1 MKFIREYCSICQ
13 RELDMPVVQE
23 EETNSRLIWVRCP
36 SCLEVKPIE
45 VSPETTAVSAEVAGK
60 KSDAAARRVVRHYRA
75 GERFLPGEWI
85 YHPEWKDTGQ
95 VMEKCRSKG
104 GRDII
109 VVSFQRLGTKR
120 LVSNF
125 AS

>member
-1 MKFIREYCSICQ
+1 MKFIREYCSICK

-23 EETNSRLIWVRCP
+23 EEANSRLIWVRCP
-36 SCLEVKPIE
+36 SCLEIKPIGG
-45 VSPETTAVSAEVAGK
+45 SPETADAPGEVGGK
-60 KSDAAARRVVRHYRA
+60 KSDAAVRRVVRHYRA

-85 YHPEWKDTGQ
+85 YHPEWNDTGQ
-95 VMEKCRSKG
+95 VIEKCRSKG
-104 GRDII
+104 GRDVI

>member
-1 MKFIREYCSICQ
+1 MKFIREHCSICKQ
-13 RELDMPVVQE
+13 ELDMPVVQE
-23 EETNSRLIWVRCP
+23 EDAGAHLMWVRCP
-36 SCLEVKPIE
+36 SCQEIKPIE
-45 VSPETTAVSAEVAGK
+45 VHEGKNEIPAGERTANAGVRK
-60 KSDAAARRVVRHYRA
+60 IVRHYRA

-85 YHPEWKDTGQ
+85 YHQEWDDTGQ
-95 VMEKCRSKG
+95 VIEKIRSTG

-125 AS
+125 AR

>member
-1 MKFIREYCSICQ
+1 MKFIREHCSICKQ
-13 RELDMPVVQE
+13 DLDMPVVQE
-23 EETNSRLIWVRCP
+23 EEAGARLMWVRCP
-36 SCLEVKPIE
+36 CCQEIKPIE
-45 VSPETTAVSAEVAGK
+45 IGAEKPAPSAGERTAENG
-60 KSDAAARRVVRHYRA
+60 ARRIVRHYRA

-85 YHPEWKDTGQ
+85 YHPEWDDTGQ
-95 VMEKCRSKG
+95 VVEKIRSTG

-109 VVSFQRLGTKR
+109 VVSFERIGTKR

>member
-1 MKFIREYCSICQ
+1 MKFIRENCSICK

-23 EETNSRLIWVRCP
+23 EESGARLLWVRCP
-36 SCLEVKPIE
+36 CCQEIKPIE
-45 VSPETTAVSAEVAGK
+45 VPPDKIESPTGE
-60 KSDAAARRVVRHYRA
+60 RVVKNSVRKIVRHYRA

-85 YHPEWKDTGQ
+85 YHQEWDDTGQ
-95 VMEKCRSKG
+95 VVEKLRSTG
-104 GRDII
+104 GREVI

-125 AS
+125 AR